1 MQKDL
6 LMLQFLYSMPKLA
19 NISGK
24 NAVKAFLKFGYI
36 HVHTS
41 GDHAILQKPN
51 APSLSIPLHKELAPF
66 LLKAQIK
73 KASIKLENFIRAL
86 K

>member
-1 MQKDL
+1 MGR
-6 LMLQFLYSMPKLA
+6 FA

-24 NAVKAFLKFGYI
+24 DAVKAFKKFGYN
-36 HVHTS
+36 HSHTS
-41 GDHAILQKPN
+41 GDHAILQKEG
-51 APSLSIPLHKELAPF
+51 AASLSIPLHKEVAPF

-73 KASIKLENFIRAL
+73 RACIKESDFLNQV

>member
-1 MQKDL
+1 
-6 LMLQFLYSMPKLA
+6 MPKLA

-24 NAVKAFLKFGYI
+24 EAVKAFTKVGYI

-41 GDHAILQKPN
+41 GDHAVLQKTGFPT
-51 APSLSIPLHKELAPF
+51 LSIPLHREVARF
-66 LLKAQIK
+66 LLKTQIK
-73 KASIKLENFIRAL
+73 RAKLTEEEFIKLL

>member
-1 MQKDL
+1 
-6 LMLQFLYSMPKLA
+6 MPKLA

-24 NAVKAFLKFGYI
+24 EAVKAFTKAGYI

-41 GDHAILQKPN
+41 GDHAILQKVNFPT
-51 APSLSIPLHKELAPF
+51 LSIPLHKEVARF

-73 KASIKLENFIRAL
+73 RAKLTEDEFVRLL

>member
-1 MQKDL
+1 
-6 LMLQFLYSMPKLA
+6 MPKLA

-24 NAVKAFLKFGYI
+24 TAVKAFLKFGYS

-51 APSLSIPLHKELAPF
+51 APSLSIPLHKEVAPF

-73 KASIKLENFIRAL
+73 KAGIKLENFIRVL

>member
-1 MQKDL
+1 
-6 LMLQFLYSMPKLA
+6 MPKLN

-24 NAVKAFLKFGYI
+24 EAVKAFLKFGYH

-41 GDHAILQKPN
+41 GDHAILQKTGLPT
-51 APSLSIPLHKELAPF
+51 LSIPLHKEVAQF

-73 KASIKLENFIRAL
+73 KAGIKLEDYIKTL

>member
-1 MQKDL
+1 
-6 LMLQFLYSMPKLA
+6 MPKLT

-24 NAVKAFLKFGYI
+24 KAVKAFLKFGYA

-41 GDHAILQKPN
+41 GDHAILQKSG
-51 APSLSIPLHKELAPF
+51 APTLSIPLHKEVAQF
-66 LLKAQIK
+66 LLKAQVKRAEIAIGDFIK
-73 KASIKLENFIRAL
+73 AL

>member
-1 MQKDL
+1 
-6 LMLQFLYSMPKLA
+6 MPKLA

-24 NAVKAFLKFGYI
+24 KAVKAFLKFGYI

-51 APSLSIPLHKELAPF
+51 APSLSIPLHREVAPF
-66 LLKAQIK
+66 LLKSQVK
-73 KASIKLENFIRAL
+73 KAGISLENFIEAL

>member
-1 MQKDL
+1 
-6 LMLQFLYSMPKLA
+6 MPKLA

-24 NAVKAFLKFGYI
+24 EAVKAFTKAGYT

-41 GDHAILQKPN
+41 GDHTILQKAGFPT
-51 APSLSIPLHKELAPF
+51 LSIPLQREVARF
-66 LLKAQIK
+66 LLKSQIK
-73 KASIKLENFIRAL
+73 RAKLTEEEFVKLLR

>member
-1 MQKDL
+1 
-6 LMLQFLYSMPKLA
+6 MPKLA

-24 NAVKAFLKFGYI
+24 NAVKAFIKLGYI

-41 GDHAILQKPN
+41 GDHAILQKSES
-51 APSLSIPLHKELAPF
+51 PSLSIPLHKEVAPF

-73 KASIKLENFIRAL
+73 KANIYVADYLKAL